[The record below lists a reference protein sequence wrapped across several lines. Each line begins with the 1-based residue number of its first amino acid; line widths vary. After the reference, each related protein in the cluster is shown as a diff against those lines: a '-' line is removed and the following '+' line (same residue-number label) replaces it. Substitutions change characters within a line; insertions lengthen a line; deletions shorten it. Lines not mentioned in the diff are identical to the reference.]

1 MDFQLSRPALQFRS
15 VLDAAFLGVGLGI
28 LELGFLELGFLELG
42 FLELGFF
49 WSENLTFCGLG
60 FRLL

>member
-28 LELGFLELGFLELG
+28 LGLGILGLG